1 MNSPASGAPWEKLLD
16 GRFNSRQPRR
26 TLWHL
31 FSDQRGRVF
40 GAVTLYVIKQTPA
53 SLMPLAVGMIVDA
66 LTAGGGDAFRK
77 ILFIAAAYFLLLLQN
92 PFVHTAFVRLM
103 SGALRHMQFNLRSAL
118 VERLQQL
125 SITFY
130 EEKQSSALQT
140 KLLRDVDAIDGLCR
154 HLLHTGLNGLL
165 VILYVTVIA
174 LVKQPLLAL
183 YFLVT
188 VPAGVALLK
197 LFDRRFK
204 EQYRAMRVETE
215 QMNARVGEM
224 LQMLPVTRAH
234 GLESIETRN
243 VRGVFER
250 IRERGLQVDTLTA
263 FFASSSWFTFMCF
276 QLACLVF
283 SAWLV
288 IHHRISVGDA
298 VMYHTYFG
306 MLIGAVQQF
315 LSVFPALAQGAD
327 AIRSLGEVLEAEPV
341 ERNEGKAPAPSPLRG
356 ELVFEDVSFRYP
368 RGREVALQ
376 DISLRIAAGETVA
389 FVGESGAGKSTLV
402 NLAIGF
408 RQPTTGCVK
417 LDGHDLREL
426 DLRTYRRQIG
436 VVPQTTLLFNGTL
449 RENVTYGL
457 EQVSDDTLGKIMADA
472 NLAEFVRLL
481 PQGLDTP
488 LGEGGAQLS
497 GGQRQRLAIARAL
510 VRNPRLVILDEATSA
525 LDTESERLV
534 QEALVRLTQ
543 GRTTLIVAHR
553 FSTIRHAHRIIVL
566 HRGQIVEQGTQAELM
581 NRRDNFTGWRNYS
594 RSFKGRRL
602 DRNES
607 LRVARR
613 LQGQG
618 FTKKRVA
625 ADVRRRTQI
634 TVDAEVRIHRQIE
647 SPPSASLP
655 RRLQSDV
662 LHDPV
667 ADVSRRTSN
676 KGA

>member
-92 PFVHTAFVRLM
+92 TFVHTAFVRLM

-250 IRERGLQVDTLTA
+250 IRERGLQVDTLTE

-581 NRRDNFTGWRNYS
+581 NR
-594 RSFKGRRL
+594 
-602 DRNES
+602 
-607 LRVARR
+607 
-613 LQGQG
+613 QGQ
-618 FTKKRVA
+618 FYRLA
-625 ADVRRRTQI
+625 Q
-634 TVDAEVRIHRQIE
+634 
-647 SPPSASLP
+647 
-655 RRLQSDV
+655 LQSV
-662 LHDPV
+662 VQGPAV
-667 ADVSRRTSN
+667 GSE
-676 KGA
+676 

>member
-1 MNSPASGAPWEKLLD
+1 MNPSAHSAPWENLLD
-16 GRFNSRQPRR
+16 GRFDSKHPRR
-26 TLWHL
+26 TLWNL

-40 GAVTLYVIKQTPA
+40 GAAVLFVVKQTPA

-66 LTAGGGDAFRK
+66 LTTGGNGAFRK
-77 ILFIAAAYFLLLLQN
+77 ILFIAGVYFLLLLQN
-92 PFVHTAFVRLM
+92 PFVHTSFVRLM

-140 KLLRDVDAIDGLCR
+140 KLLRDVDAIDVLFR
-154 HLLHTGLNGLL
+154 HLMNTGLNGLL
-165 VILYVTVIA
+165 VITYVTVIA
-174 LVKQPLLAL
+174 LVKQPLLAV

-234 GLESIETRN
+234 GLESIETSS

-250 IRERGLQVDTLTA
+250 IRERGLQVDTLTE

-288 IHHRISVGDA
+288 VHHRISVGDA
-298 VMYHTYFG
+298 VMYNTYFG

-327 AIRSLGEVLEAEPV
+327 AIRSLGEVLEAGPL
-341 ERNEGKAPAPSPLRG
+341 ERNKGKPPAPSPLRG
-356 ELVFEDVSFRYP
+356 EIVFDNVSFSYP
-368 RGREVALQ
+368 HGREMALQ
-376 DISLRIAAGETVA
+376 DVSLNIAAGETVA

-408 RQPTTGCVK
+408 RQPTAGCVK
-417 LDGHDLREL
+417 LDGRDLREL

-436 VVPQTTLLFNGTL
+436 VVPQTTLLFNGSL
-449 RENVTYGL
+449 RENVMYGL
-457 EQVSDDTLGKIMADA
+457 EKVSDETLWKIMADA
-472 NLAEFVRLL
+472 NLAEFVRSL
-481 PQGLDTP
+481 PKGLDTP
-488 LGEGGAQLS
+488 LGESGAQLS

-534 QEALVRLTQ
+534 QEALVHLTQ

-566 HRGQIVEQGTQAELM
+566 ERGHIVEQGTQEELM
-581 NRRDNFTGWRNYS
+581 
-594 RSFKGRRL
+594 GR
-602 DRNES
+602 
-607 LRVARR
+607 
-613 LQGQG
+613 QGQFYRLARMQSIVQG
-618 FTKKRVA
+618 EPVPK
-625 ADVRRRTQI
+625 
-634 TVDAEVRIHRQIE
+634 
-647 SPPSASLP
+647 AS
-655 RRLQSDV
+655 
-662 LHDPV
+662 
-667 ADVSRRTSN
+667 
-676 KGA
+676 

>member
-1 MNSPASGAPWEKLLD
+1 VHTTSWEKLLD
-16 GRFNSRQPRR
+16 GRFDSKHPRR
-26 TLWHL
+26 TLWNL

-40 GAVTLYVIKQTPA
+40 GAVALYIVKQTPA

-66 LTAGGGDAFRK
+66 LTHGGDDAFRK
-77 ILFIAAAYFLLLLQN
+77 ILWIADVYFLLLLQN
-92 PFVHTAFVRLM
+92 PIVHTTFVRLM

-125 SITFY
+125 SITFH
-130 EEKQSSALQT
+130 EEKQAGALQT

-154 HLLHTGLNGLL
+154 HLMNTGLNGLL
-165 VILYVTVIA
+165 VITYVTIIA

-183 YFLVT
+183 YFLIT
-188 VPAGVALLK
+188 VPAGVTLLK

-204 EQYRAMRVETE
+204 KQYQALRTETE

-234 GLESIETRN
+234 GLEAVETRS
-243 VRGVFER
+243 VQGVFAR
-250 IRERGLQVDTLTA
+250 IRERGLQVDTLTE

-288 IHHRISVGDA
+288 VHHRISVGDA
-298 VMYHTYFG
+298 VMYQAYFG

-327 AIRSLGEVLEAEPV
+327 AVRSLGEVLECGQV
-341 ERNEGKAPAPSPLRG
+341 EMNAGKPPAPEPLRG
-356 ELVFEDVSFRYP
+356 EIAFENVTFSYP
-368 RGREVALQ
+368 QGREVALSNVTLK
-376 DISLRIAAGETVA
+376 ISAGETVA
-389 FVGESGAGKSTLV
+389 FVGESGAGKSTMV

-408 RQPTTGCVK
+408 RQPTSGTVS
-417 LDGHDLREL
+417 LDGHDLHGL

-449 RENVTYGL
+449 RENVIYGL
-457 EQVSDDTLGKIMADA
+457 EDVSDELLWQVLADA
-472 NLAEFVRLL
+472 NLAEFVRSLAA
-481 PQGLDTP
+481 GLETP
-488 LGEGGAQLS
+488 LGESGTRLS

-534 QEALVRLTQ
+534 QEALARLSH

-553 FSTIRHAHRIIVL
+553 FSTIRNADHIVVF
-566 HRGQIVEQGTQAELM
+566 HRGRIVEQGSHEDLL
-581 NRRDNFTGWRNYS
+581 
-594 RSFKGRRL
+594 GREGHFFRL
-602 DRNES
+602 
-607 LRVARR
+607 
-613 LQGQG
+613 
-618 FTKKRVA
+618 A
-625 ADVRRRTQI
+625 A
-634 TVDAEVRIHRQIE
+634 
-647 SPPSASLP
+647 
-655 RRLQSDV
+655 LQSV
-662 LHDPV
+662 
-667 ADVSRRTSN
+667 N
-676 KGA
+676 N

>member
-1 MNSPASGAPWEKLLD
+1 MNSAAQPAPWEKLLD
-16 GRFNSRQPRR
+16 GRFASKQPRR
-26 TLWHL
+26 TLWNL

-40 GAVTLYVIKQTPA
+40 GAVTLYIIKQSPA
-53 SLMPLAVGMIVDA
+53 SLLPLAVGMIVDV
-66 LTAGGGDAFRK
+66 LTNGGAFSK
-77 ILFIAAAYFLLLLQN
+77 ILWIALGYFLLLLQN
-92 PFVHTAFVRLM
+92 PLVHTSFVRLM

-125 SITFY
+125 SIAFY
-130 EEKQSSALQT
+130 EEKQAAALQT
-140 KLLRDVDAIDGLCR
+140 KILRDVDAIDGLCR
-154 HLLHTGLNGLL
+154 HLMHTGLNGLL
-165 VILYVTVIA
+165 VITYVTIIA

-183 YFLVT
+183 YFLIT

-197 LFDRRFK
+197 IFDRRFK
-204 EQYRAMRVETE
+204 EQFQAMRIETE

-234 GLESIETRN
+234 GLESIETFS

-250 IRERGLQVDTLTA
+250 IRERGLQVDTLTE

-288 IHHRISVGDA
+288 VQHRISIGDA

-327 AIRSLGEVLEAEPV
+327 AIRSLGEVLEAEQV
-341 ERNEGKAPAPSPLRG
+341 ERNDGKPAAPNSLRG
-356 ELVFEDVSFRYP
+356 EITFEHVTFNYP
-368 RGREVALQ
+368 SGREVALQ
-376 DISLRIAAGETVA
+376 EISLNIKAGETIA

-408 RQPTTGCVK
+408 RSPTAGKVL
-417 LDGHDLREL
+417 LDGRDLREL

-457 EQVSDDTLGKIMADA
+457 EKISDAELWKVLADA
-472 NLAEFVRLL
+472 NLAEFVRTL
-481 PQGLDTP
+481 PKGFDTP
-488 LGEGGAQLS
+488 LGESGAQLS

-510 VRNPRLVILDEATSA
+510 VRDPRLVILDEATSA

-534 QEALVRLTQ
+534 QEALVRLTH

-553 FSTIRHAHRIIVL
+553 FSTIRHAHRIVVL
-566 HRGQIVEQGTQAELM
+566 QKGKIVEQGTHMELLAAKGQFYRLAQLQAMPKE
-581 NRRDNFTGWRNYS
+581 
-594 RSFKGRRL
+594 
-602 DRNES
+602 
-607 LRVARR
+607 
-613 LQGQG
+613 
-618 FTKKRVA
+618 
-625 ADVRRRTQI
+625 I
-634 TVDAEVRIHRQIE
+634 
-647 SPPSASLP
+647 SPAS
-655 RRLQSDV
+655 S
-662 LHDPV
+662 
-667 ADVSRRTSN
+667 
-676 KGA
+676 

>member
-1 MNSPASGAPWEKLLD
+1 MKDLLVKPIVKTRTDFAWEKLLD
-16 GRFNSRQPRR
+16 RRFDSKHPGR
-26 TLWHL
+26 TLWNL
-31 FSDQRGRVF
+31 FSDQRGRVAA
-40 GAVTLYVIKQTPA
+40 AVVLYIIKQTPA
-53 SLMPLAVGMIVDA
+53 SLMPLAVGMIVDS
-66 LTAGGGDAFRK
+66 LTKGGDGAFRK
-77 ILFIAAAYFLLLLQN
+77 ILWIAGGYFLLLLQN
-92 PFVHTAFVRLM
+92 PFVHTSFVRLM
-103 SGALRHMQFNLRSAL
+103 SGSLRQMQFNLRSAL

-140 KLLRDVDAIDGLCR
+140 KILRDMDAIDGLCR
-154 HLLHTGLNGLL
+154 HLMHTGLNGLL
-165 VILYVTVIA
+165 VITYVTIIA

-183 YFLVT
+183 YFLIT

-234 GLESIETRN
+234 GLESVETRD
-243 VRGVFER
+243 VRSVFER
-250 IRERGLQVDTLTA
+250 IRERGLQVDTLTE
-263 FFASSSWFTFMCF
+263 FFASSSWFTFMIF

-288 IHHRISVGDA
+288 LHHRISVGDA

-327 AIRSLGEVLEAEPV
+327 AVRSLGEVLEAEQL
-341 ERNEGKAPAPSPLRG
+341 ERNEGKPSAPVPLRG
-356 ELVFEDVSFRYP
+356 EIVFEHVGFSYP
-368 RGREVALQ
+368 RGREVALSE
-376 DISLRIAAGETVA
+376 ISLQIKPGETIA

-408 RQPTTGCVK
+408 RQPTTGSVK
-417 LDGHDLREL
+417 LDGRDLREL

-457 EQVSDDTLGKIMADA
+457 EKIPDDALWKILADA
-472 NLAEFVRLL
+472 NLTDFVRSL
-481 PQGLDTP
+481 PQELDTP
-488 LGEGGAQLS
+488 LGESGTLLS
-497 GGQRQRLAIARAL
+497 GGQRQRLATARAL

-534 QEALVRLTQ
+534 QEALVRLTK

-553 FSTIRHAHRIIVL
+553 FSTIRHAHRIVVL
-566 HRGQIVEQGTQAELM
+566 HGGRIVETGTQAELM
-581 NRRDNFTGWRNYS
+581 ANRGQF
-594 RSFKGRRL
+594 FRL
-602 DRNES
+602 
-607 LRVARR
+607 A
-613 LQGQG
+613 
-618 FTKKRVA
+618 T
-625 ADVRRRTQI
+625 
-634 TVDAEVRIHRQIE
+634 
-647 SPPSASLP
+647 
-655 RRLQSDV
+655 LQSVVGHVGEAV
-662 LHDPV
+662 LI
-667 ADVSRRTSN
+667 
-676 KGA
+676 

>member
-1 MNSPASGAPWEKLLD
+1 VQNSPPPAAWEKLLA
-16 GRFNSRQPRR
+16 GRFDSKHPRR
-26 TLWHL
+26 TLWNL
-31 FSDQRGRVF
+31 FADQRGRVY
-40 GAVTLYVIKQTPA
+40 GAVALYVVKQSPA
-53 SLMPLAVGMIVDA
+53 SLLPLAVGMIVDV
-66 LTAGGGDAFRK
+66 LTAGGAFSK
-77 ILFIAAAYFLLLLQN
+77 ILWIALGYFLLLLQN
-92 PFVHTAFVRLM
+92 PIVHTSFVRLM

-118 VERLQQL
+118 AERLQQL
-125 SITFY
+125 SLSFY
-130 EEKQSSALQT
+130 EEKQSAALQS

-154 HLLHTGLNGLL
+154 HLMHTGLNGLL
-165 VILYVTVIA
+165 VITYVTIIA

-188 VPAGVALLK
+188 VPAGVVLLK

-204 EQYRAMRVETE
+204 EQYQAMRVETE

-234 GLESIETRN
+234 GLESIETRS

-250 IRERGLQVDTLTA
+250 IRERGLLVDTLTE

-288 IHHRISVGDA
+288 VQHRISVGDA

-327 AIRSLGEVLEAEPV
+327 AVRSLGEVLEAEQV
-341 ERNEGKAPAPSPLRG
+341 EQNAGKPAAPNPLRG
-356 ELVFEDVSFRYP
+356 EITFENVSFSYP
-368 RGREVALQ
+368 RGREAALSG
-376 DISLRIAAGETVA
+376 ISLKITAGETIA

-408 RQPTTGCVK
+408 RQPTAGRVL
-417 LDGHDLREL
+417 LDGHDLRDL

-436 VVPQTTLLFNGTL
+436 VVPQSTLLFNGTL

-457 EQVSDDTLGKIMADA
+457 EQVSGNALWKVLADA
-472 NLAEFVRLL
+472 NLEEFVRSL
-481 PQGLDTP
+481 PKGPDTP
-488 LGEGGAQLS
+488 LGESGAQLS

-510 VRNPRLVILDEATSA
+510 VRDPRLVILDEATSA

-534 QEALVRLTQ
+534 QAALVRLTQ

-553 FSTIRHAHRIIVL
+553 FSTIRHAQRIVVL
-566 HRGQIVEQGTQAELM
+566 ARGQIVEQGTHAELLAI
-581 NRRDNFTGWRNYS
+581 
-594 RSFKGRRL
+594 KGQFFRL
-602 DRNES
+602 AQSQSVVSTPAPS
-607 LRVARR
+607 L
-613 LQGQG
+613 
-618 FTKKRVA
+618 
-625 ADVRRRTQI
+625 
-634 TVDAEVRIHRQIE
+634 
-647 SPPSASLP
+647 
-655 RRLQSDV
+655 
-662 LHDPV
+662 
-667 ADVSRRTSN
+667 
-676 KGA
+676 

>member
-1 MNSPASGAPWEKLLD
+1 MSNSGAPWEKLLD
-16 GRFNSRQPRR
+16 GRFDSKHPRR
-26 TLWHL
+26 TLWGL
-31 FSDQRGRVF
+31 FSDQHGRVAA
-40 GAVTLYVIKQTPA
+40 AVALYIIKQSPG
-53 SLMPLAVGMIVDA
+53 SLLPLAVGLIVDA
-66 LTAGGGDAFRK
+66 LTQGGDGAFQK
-77 ILFIAAAYFLLLLQN
+77 ILWVAGIYFLLLLQN

-103 SGALRHMQFNLRSAL
+103 SGSLRHMQFNLRSAL

-125 SITFY
+125 AITFF

-140 KLLRDVDAIDGLCR
+140 KILRDADAIDGLCR
-154 HLLHTGLNGLL
+154 HLLNTGLNGLL
-165 VILYVTVIA
+165 VISYVTIIA

-204 EQYRAMRVETE
+204 EQYKAMRVETE

-234 GLESIETRN
+234 GLEEFE
-243 VRGVFER
+243 VRDVRSVFSR
-250 IRERGLQVDTLTA
+250 IRERGLQVDTLTE
-263 FFASSSWFTFMCF
+263 FFASSSWFTFMLF

-288 IHHRISVGDA
+288 VQHRISVGDA

-327 AIRSLGEVLEAEPV
+327 AIRSLGEVLEADHI
-341 ERNEGKAPAPSPLRG
+341 ERNAGKPAAAVPLRG
-356 ELVFEDVSFRYP
+356 EIVFENVTFNYP
-368 RGREVALQ
+368 RGREVALKE
-376 DISLRIAAGETVA
+376 ISLHIKAGETIA

-408 RQPTTGCVK
+408 RAPTTGRIL
-417 LDGHDLREL
+417 LDGRDLREM

-457 EQVSDDTLGKIMADA
+457 ENFPDDALWKILADA
-472 NLAEFVRLL
+472 NLAEFVRSL
-481 PQGLDTP
+481 PKGFDTP
-488 LGEGGAQLS
+488 LGESGTQLS

-510 VRNPRLVILDEATSA
+510 VRDPRLVILDEATSA

-534 QEALVRLTQ
+534 QQALVRLAA

-553 FSTIRHAHRIIVL
+553 FSTIRQAHRIIVL
-566 HRGQIVEQGTQAELM
+566 HGGRMVEQGTYNELM
-581 NRRDNFTGWRNYS
+581 AQAGKFYH
-594 RSFKGRRL
+594 L
-602 DRNES
+602 
-607 LRVARR
+607 AR
-613 LQGQG
+613 LQ
-618 FTKKRVA
+618 
-625 ADVRRRTQI
+625 
-634 TVDAEVRIHRQIE
+634 TV
-647 SPPSASLP
+647 LP
-655 RRLQSDV
+655 ER
-662 LHDPV
+662 
-667 ADVSRRTSN
+667 
-676 KGA
+676 

>member
-1 MNSPASGAPWEKLLD
+1 MEDLPPAWENLLD
-16 GRFNSRQPRR
+16 GRFDSKHPRR
-26 TLWHL
+26 TLWGL
-31 FSDQRGRVF
+31 FADQRGRVF
-40 GAVTLYVIKQTPA
+40 GAVALYIIKQSPA
-53 SLMPLAVGMIVDA
+53 SLLPLAVGMIVDA
-66 LTAGGGDAFRK
+66 LTKGGEGAFRK
-77 ILFIAAAYFLLLLQN
+77 ILFIAAGYFLLLLQN
-92 PFVHTAFVRLM
+92 PLVHTSFVRLM

-125 SITFY
+125 SLAYY
-130 EEKQSSALQT
+130 EEKQASALQT
-140 KLLRDVDAIDGLCR
+140 KILRDVDAIDGLCR
-154 HLLHTGLNGLL
+154 HLMHTGLNGVL
-165 VILYVTVIA
+165 VITYVTVIA
-174 LVKQPLLAL
+174 LVKQPLLAV
-183 YFLVT
+183 YFVVT

-204 EQYRAMRVETE
+204 EQYQAMRIETE

-234 GLESIETRN
+234 GLESIETSS

-250 IRERGLQVDTLTA
+250 IRERGLQVDTLTE

-288 IHHRISVGDA
+288 VHHRISVGDA

-327 AIRSLGEVLEAEPV
+327 AIRSLGEVLEADQIEQ
-341 ERNEGKAPAPSPLRG
+341 NAGKPAAPNPLQG
-356 ELVFEDVSFRYP
+356 EIIFDDVSFNYP
-368 RGREVALQ
+368 RGREVALAN
-376 DISLRIAAGETVA
+376 ISLRIPPGQTVA

-402 NLAIGF
+402 HLAMGM
-408 RQPTTGCVK
+408 RLATSGTVK
-417 LDGHDLREL
+417 LDGHDLRQL

-457 EQVSDDTLGKIMADA
+457 ENVPDDTLWKTLADA
-472 NLAEFVRLL
+472 NLADFVRSL

-488 LGEGGAQLS
+488 LGESGARLS

-534 QEALVRLTQ
+534 QEALVRLTR

-553 FSTIRHAHRIIVL
+553 FSTIRHAHHIVVL
-566 HRGQIVEQGTQAELM
+566 RGGRIVEAGTQAELM
-581 NRRDNFTGWRNYS
+581 AS
-594 RSFKGRRL
+594 RGHFQRL
-602 DRNES
+602 
-607 LRVARR
+607 
-613 LQGQG
+613 
-618 FTKKRVA
+618 
-625 ADVRRRTQI
+625 
-634 TVDAEVRIHRQIE
+634 
-647 SPPSASLP
+647 ASL
-655 RRLQSDV
+655 Q
-662 LHDPV
+662 
-667 ADVSRRTSN
+667 TFGGEN
-676 KGA
+676 G

>member
-1 MNSPASGAPWEKLLD
+1 MSSSAHNAPWENLLD
-16 GRFNSRQPRR
+16 GRFDSKHPRR
-26 TLWHL
+26 TLWNL

-40 GAVTLYVIKQTPA
+40 GAAALYVIKQTPA

-66 LTAGGGDAFRK
+66 LTTGGAGAFRK
-77 ILFIAAAYFLLLLQN
+77 ILYIAAGYFLLLLQN
-92 PFVHTAFVRLM
+92 PFVHTSFVRLM

-154 HLLHTGLNGLL
+154 HLMNTGLNGLL

-174 LVKQPLLAL
+174 LVKQPLLAV

-204 EQYRAMRVETE
+204 EQYQAMRVETE

-234 GLESIETRN
+234 GLESIETRS
-243 VRGVFER
+243 VRGVFEH
-250 IRERGLQVDTLTA
+250 IRERGLQVDTLTE

-288 IHHRISVGDA
+288 VHHRISVGDA
-298 VMYHTYFG
+298 VMYNTYFG

-327 AIRSLGEVLEAEPV
+327 AIRSLGEVLEAGPL
-341 ERNEGKAPAPSPLRG
+341 ERNEGKPPAPSPLRG
-356 ELVFEDVSFRYP
+356 EIIFENVSFSYP

-376 DISLRIAAGETVA
+376 DISLNIAAGETVA

-408 RQPTTGCVK
+408 RQWTAGCVK
-417 LDGHDLREL
+417 LDGRDLREL

-436 VVPQTTLLFNGTL
+436 VVPQTTILFNGTL

-457 EQVSDDTLGKIMADA
+457 EKVSDDTLWKIMADA

-481 PQGLDTP
+481 PKGLDTP
-488 LGEGGAQLS
+488 LGESGAQLS

-566 HRGQIVEQGTQAELM
+566 HRGHIVEQGTQEELI
-581 NRRDNFTGWRNYS
+581 S
-594 RSFKGRRL
+594 R
-602 DRNES
+602 
-607 LRVARR
+607 
-613 LQGQG
+613 QGQ
-618 FTKKRVA
+618 FY
-625 ADVRRRTQI
+625 
-634 TVDAEVRIHRQIE
+634 
-647 SPPSASLP
+647 
-655 RRLQSDV
+655 RLARMQSII
-662 LHDPV
+662 PTR
-667 ADVSRRTSN
+667 AGVS
-676 KGA
+676 GIVM

>member
-1 MNSPASGAPWEKLLD
+1 VHTTSWEKLLD
-16 GRFNSRQPRR
+16 GRFDSRHPRR
-26 TLWHL
+26 TLWNL

-40 GAVTLYVIKQTPA
+40 GAVALYIVKQTPA

-66 LTAGGGDAFRK
+66 LTRGGDNAFRK
-77 ILFIAAAYFLLLLQN
+77 ILWIAAVYFLLLLQN
-92 PFVHTAFVRLM
+92 PIVHTTFVRLM

-125 SITFY
+125 SITFH
-130 EEKQSSALQT
+130 EEKQAGALQT

-154 HLLHTGLNGLL
+154 HLMNTGLNGLL
-165 VILYVTVIA
+165 VITNVTIIA

-183 YFLVT
+183 YFLIT
-188 VPAGVALLK
+188 VPAGVTLLK

-204 EQYRAMRVETE
+204 KQYQALRTETE

-234 GLESIETRN
+234 GLEAVETRS
-243 VRGVFER
+243 VQGVFAR
-250 IRERGLQVDTLTA
+250 IRERGLQVDTLTE

-288 IHHRISVGDA
+288 VHHRISVGDA
-298 VMYHTYFG
+298 VMYQAYFG

-327 AIRSLGEVLEAEPV
+327 AVRSLGEVLESGQV
-341 ERNEGKAPAPSPLRG
+341 EMNAGKPAAPEPLRG
-356 ELVFEDVSFRYP
+356 DIAFENVTFSYP
-368 RGREVALQ
+368 QGREVALSNVTLK
-376 DISLRIAAGETVA
+376 ISAGETVA
-389 FVGESGAGKSTLV
+389 FVGESGAGKSTMV

-408 RQPTTGCVK
+408 RQPTSGTVT
-417 LDGHDLREL
+417 LDGHDLHGL

-449 RENVTYGL
+449 RENVIYGL
-457 EQVSDDTLGKIMADA
+457 EDVSDELLWQVLADA
-472 NLAEFVRLL
+472 NLAEFVRSL
-481 PQGLDTP
+481 PARLETP
-488 LGEGGAQLS
+488 LGESGTRFS

-534 QEALVRLTQ
+534 QEALARLTH

-553 FSTIRHAHRIIVL
+553 FSTIRNADHIVVFQ
-566 HRGQIVEQGTQAELM
+566 RGRIVEQGSHEDLL
-581 NRRDNFTGWRNYS
+581 
-594 RSFKGRRL
+594 GREGHFFRL
-602 DRNES
+602 
-607 LRVARR
+607 AA
-613 LQGQG
+613 LQ
-618 FTKKRVA
+618 T
-625 ADVRRRTQI
+625 
-634 TVDAEVRIHRQIE
+634 
-647 SPPSASLP
+647 L
-655 RRLQSDV
+655 
-662 LHDPV
+662 
-667 ADVSRRTSN
+667 N
-676 KGA
+676 N

>member
-1 MNSPASGAPWEKLLD
+1 MPDSIASIRKMEVSPPAWEKLLD
-16 GRFNSRQPRR
+16 GRFASKRPGR
-26 TLWHL
+26 TLWNL
-31 FSDQRGRVF
+31 FSDQRGRVA
-40 GAVTLYVIKQTPA
+40 GAVALYVIKQSPA
-53 SLMPLAVGMIVDA
+53 SLLPLAVGMIVDA
-66 LTAGGGDAFRK
+66 LTKGGDGAFRK
-77 ILFIAAAYFLLLLQN
+77 ILFIAAGYFLLLLQN
-92 PFVHTAFVRLM
+92 PLVHTSFVRLM

-130 EEKQSSALQT
+130 EEKQTSALQT
-140 KLLRDVDAIDGLCR
+140 KILRDVDAIDGLCR
-154 HLLHTGLNGLL
+154 HLMHTGLNGLL
-165 VILYVTVIA
+165 VILYVTIIA

-204 EQYRAMRVETE
+204 EQYQAMRVETE

-234 GLESIETRN
+234 GLESVETRD
-243 VRGVFER
+243 VRSVFER
-250 IRERGLQVDTLTA
+250 IRERGMQVDTLTE

-288 IHHRISVGDA
+288 VHHRISVGDA

-327 AIRSLGEVLEAEPV
+327 AVRSLGEVLEAEQL
-341 ERNEGKAPAPSPLRG
+341 ERNEGKPSAPNPLRG
-356 ELVFEDVSFRYP
+356 EIVFENVSFNYP
-368 RGREVALQ
+368 RGREVALSE
-376 DISLRIAAGETVA
+376 ISLQIKPGETIA

-408 RQPTTGCVK
+408 RQPTTGSVK
-417 LDGHDLREL
+417 LDGRDLRAM

-436 VVPQTTLLFNGTL
+436 VVPQTTLLFDGTL

-457 EQVSDDTLGKIMADA
+457 EQVSDATLWKILADA
-472 NLAEFVRLL
+472 NLTEFVRAL

-488 LGEGGAQLS
+488 LGESGARLS

-525 LDTESERLV
+525 LDTESEQLV
-534 QEALVRLTQ
+534 QSALVRLTQ
-543 GRTTLIVAHR
+543 DRTTLIVAHR
-553 FSTIRHAHRIIVL
+553 FSTIRHAHRIVVL
-566 HRGQIVEQGTQAELM
+566 HGGRIVETGTQAELLAQ
-581 NRRDNFTGWRNYS
+581 RGQF
-594 RSFKGRRL
+594 FRL
-602 DRNES
+602 
-607 LRVARR
+607 AA
-613 LQGQG
+613 LQ
-618 FTKKRVA
+618 
-625 ADVRRRTQI
+625 
-634 TVDAEVRIHRQIE
+634 TVKPA
-647 SPPSASLP
+647 
-655 RRLQSDV
+655 
-662 LHDPV
+662 
-667 ADVSRRTSN
+667 
-676 KGA
+676 

>member
-174 LVKQPLLAL
+174 LVKQPLLAQ

-250 IRERGLQVDTLTA
+250 IRERGLQVDTLTE

-581 NRRDNFTGWRNYS
+581 NR
-594 RSFKGRRL
+594 
-602 DRNES
+602 
-607 LRVARR
+607 
-613 LQGQG
+613 QGQ
-618 FTKKRVA
+618 FYRLA
-625 ADVRRRTQI
+625 Q
-634 TVDAEVRIHRQIE
+634 
-647 SPPSASLP
+647 
-655 RRLQSDV
+655 LQSV
-662 LHDPV
+662 VQGPAV
-667 ADVSRRTSN
+667 GSE
-676 KGA
+676 

>member
-1 MNSPASGAPWEKLLD
+1 MPLARAGGSCLNPPVQNSAHPGAWEKLLD
-16 GRFNSRQPRR
+16 GRFDSKHPRR
-26 TLWHL
+26 TLWNL
-31 FSDQRGRVF
+31 FSDQRGRVA
-40 GAVTLYVIKQTPA
+40 GAVTLYIIKQTPA
-53 SLMPLAVGMIVDA
+53 SLLPLAVGMIVDA
-66 LTAGGGDAFRK
+66 LTTGGAGAFRK
-77 ILFIAAAYFLLLLQN
+77 ILWIAGGYFLLLLQN
-92 PFVHTAFVRLM
+92 PFVHTTFVRLM

-125 SITFY
+125 AITFY
-130 EEKQSSALQT
+130 EEKQTSALQT

-154 HLLHTGLNGLL
+154 HLMHTGLNGLL
-165 VILYVTVIA
+165 VITYVTIIA

-197 LFDRRFK
+197 LFDRQFK
-204 EQYRAMRVETE
+204 EQYRALRIETE

-234 GLESIETRN
+234 GLESIETRS

-250 IRERGLQVDTLTA
+250 IRERGLQVDTLTE
-263 FFASSSWFTFMCF
+263 FFASSSWFTFMVF

-288 IHHRISVGDA
+288 VQQRISVGDA

-315 LSVFPALAQGAD
+315 LSVFPAMAQGAD
-327 AIRSLGEVLEAEPV
+327 AVRSLGEVLEAEQL
-341 ERNEGKAPAPSPLRG
+341 EHNEGKPSAPVPLRG
-356 ELVFEDVSFRYP
+356 EIVFENVSFTYP
-368 RGREVALQ
+368 RGREVALR
-376 DISLRIAAGETVA
+376 DISLRIAPGETVA
-389 FVGESGAGKSTLV
+389 LVGESGAGKSTLV

-408 RQPTTGCVK
+408 RQPTTGWVS

-457 EQVSDDTLGKIMADA
+457 EDVSDARLWQILAEA
-472 NLAEFVRLL
+472 NLADFVRAL
-481 PQGLDTP
+481 PQGFDTP
-488 LGEGGAQLS
+488 LGESGTLLS

-510 VRNPRLVILDEATSA
+510 VRDPRLVILDEATSA

-534 QEALVRLTQ
+534 QEALVRLTT

-553 FSTIRHAHRIIVL
+553 FSTIRHAHRIVVL
-566 HRGQIVEQGTQAELM
+566 QGGKIIELGTHAELLA
-581 NRRDNFTGWRNYS
+581 REGQF
-594 RSFKGRRL
+594 FRL
-602 DRNES
+602 
-607 LRVARR
+607 A
-613 LQGQG
+613 Q
-618 FTKKRVA
+618 
-625 ADVRRRTQI
+625 
-634 TVDAEVRIHRQIE
+634 
-647 SPPSASLP
+647 
-655 RRLQSDV
+655 LQSV
-662 LHDPV
+662 T
-667 ADVSRRTSN
+667 AKTS
-676 KGA
+676 

>member
-1 MNSPASGAPWEKLLD
+1 MARMEKSSRNAPWEKLLD
-16 GRFNSRQPRR
+16 GRFDSQHPGR
-26 TLWHL
+26 TLWSL
-31 FSDQRGRVF
+31 FEDQRGKVF
-40 GAVTLYVIKQTPA
+40 AAVTLYVIKQTPA
-53 SLMPLAVGMIVDA
+53 SLLPLAVGMIVDA
-66 LTAGGGDAFRK
+66 LTTGGDGAFRK
-77 ILFIAAAYFLLLLQN
+77 ILWIAGAYFLLLLQN
-92 PFVHTAFVRLM
+92 PFVHTTFVRLM
-103 SGALRHMQFNLRSAL
+103 SGSLRHMQFNLRSAL
-118 VERLQQL
+118 IERLQQL
-125 SITFY
+125 SISFY

-140 KLLRDVDAIDGLCR
+140 KILRDVDAIDGLCR
-154 HLLHTGLNGLL
+154 HLMHTGLNGLL
-165 VILYVTVIA
+165 VIIYVTVIA

-204 EQYRAMRVETE
+204 EQYQAMRVETE

-234 GLESIETRN
+234 GLESIETRD
-243 VRGVFER
+243 VRSVFER
-250 IRERGLQVDTLTA
+250 IRERGTQVDTLA
-263 FFASSSWFTFMCF
+263 EFFASSSWFTFMLF

-288 IHHRISVGDA
+288 VHHRISVGDA

-327 AIRSLGEVLEAEPV
+327 AVQSLGEVLEAEPV
-341 ERNEGKAPAPSPLRG
+341 ERNEGKASAPVPLRG
-356 ELVFEDVSFRYP
+356 EIVFENVNFSYP

-376 DISLRIAAGETVA
+376 DISLVIQPGETVA

-408 RQPTTGCVK
+408 RQPTAGCVK

-426 DLRTYRRQIG
+426 DLRSYRRQIG
-436 VVPQTTLLFNGTL
+436 VVPQTTLLFDGTL

-457 EQVSDDTLGKIMADA
+457 EKVSDDALWKIFADA
-472 NLAEFVRLL
+472 NLAEFVRSL
-481 PQGLDTP
+481 PHGMDTP

-534 QEALVRLTQ
+534 QAALVRLTQ

-553 FSTIRHAHRIIVL
+553 FSTIRHAHRIVVL
-566 HRGQIVEQGTQAELM
+566 HGGKIVEVGTQAELLA
-581 NRRDNFTGWRNYS
+581 RPGQFH
-594 RSFKGRRL
+594 RL
-602 DRNES
+602 
-607 LRVARR
+607 AQ
-613 LQGQG
+613 LQ
-618 FTKKRVA
+618 
-625 ADVRRRTQI
+625 
-634 TVDAEVRIHRQIE
+634 TVLA
-647 SPPSASLP
+647 PSASDEK
-655 RRLQSDV
+655 SE
-662 LHDPV
+662 
-667 ADVSRRTSN
+667 RTV
-676 KGA
+676 

>member
-1 MNSPASGAPWEKLLD
+1 MNSSAPKAPWENLLD
-16 GRFNSRQPRR
+16 GRFNSKQPRR
-26 TLWHL
+26 TLWNL
-31 FSDQRGRVF
+31 FSDQRGRVW
-40 GAVTLYVIKQTPA
+40 GAVALYIVKQTPA

-66 LTAGGGDAFRK
+66 LTSGGPGAFRK
-77 ILFIAAAYFLLLLQN
+77 ILWIAAVYFLLLLQN
-92 PFVHTAFVRLM
+92 PFVHTWFVRLM

-118 VERLQQL
+118 VDRLQQL
-125 SITFY
+125 SIAFY

-154 HLLHTGLNGLL
+154 HLMHTGLNGLL
-165 VILYVTVIA
+165 VIVYVTVIA

-204 EQYRAMRVETE
+204 AQYQAMRVETE

-234 GLESIETRN
+234 GLESIEARS

-250 IRERGLQVDTLTA
+250 IRERGLQVDTLTE
-263 FFASSSWFTFMCF
+263 FFASSSWFTFMCL
-276 QLACLVF
+276 QLVCLVF

-288 IHHRISVGDA
+288 VHHRVSVGDA
-298 VMYHTYFG
+298 VMYQTYFG
-306 MLIGAVQQF
+306 MVVGAVQQF

-327 AIRSLGEVLEAEPV
+327 AIRSLGEVLEAEPL
-341 ERNEGKAPAPSPLRG
+341 ERNEGKPSAPTPLRG
-356 ELVFEDVSFRYP
+356 EIVFDNVSFSYP

-376 DISLRIAAGETVA
+376 DISLNIAAGETVA

-417 LDGHDLREL
+417 LDGHDLREM

-436 VVPQTTLLFNGTL
+436 VVPQATLLFNGTL

-457 EQVSDDTLGKIMADA
+457 EKVSDGILWKIMADA
-472 NLAEFVRLL
+472 NLSEFVHSL
-481 PQGLDTP
+481 PKGLDTP
-488 LGEGGAQLS
+488 LGEGGAMLS

-566 HRGQIVEQGTQAELM
+566 RRGRIVEQGAQAELM
-581 NRRDNFTGWRNYS
+581 
-594 RSFKGRRL
+594 
-602 DRNES
+602 
-607 LRVARR
+607 A
-613 LQGQG
+613 LQGQ
-618 FTKKRVA
+618 FYRLA
-625 ADVRRRTQI
+625 Q
-634 TVDAEVRIHRQIE
+634 
-647 SPPSASLP
+647 
-655 RRLQSDV
+655 LQSV
-662 LHDPV
+662 FQEP
-667 ADVSRRTSN
+667 AQMQTGEN
-676 KGA
+676 I